1 MAVFF
6 ILGLEFIFFEFLHPP
21 CNHFKTSCVYAN
33 RSLFLNQK
41 QKKTKS
47 LLMKIIQLHQ
57 EEAKVIKL
65 AVENNRQAQQQIYS
79 RFSSKMLSVCRQYIK
94 DIQLAED
101 VMITAFMKVFT
112 NLSKFEHKGSFE
124 GWIRRIMVNECISYL
139 RVQKKVKF
147 AEDEFFVEESF
158 NALDSQF
165 TVDQIQFLID
175 ALPDGYKMVFNLYAI
190 EGYKHNEI
198 AKMLGINEGTSK
210 SQLSHARKM
219 LQTQITILK
228 KQDNGTE

>member
-1 MAVFF
+1 
-6 ILGLEFIFFEFLHPP
+6 
-21 CNHFKTSCVYAN
+21 
-33 RSLFLNQK
+33 
-41 QKKTKS
+41 
-47 LLMKIIQLHQ
+47 MKIIHLHQ
-57 EEAKVIKL
+57 EETKIIKL
-65 AVENNRQAQQQIYS
+65 AAENNRQAQQQIYTK
-79 RFSSKMLSVCRQYIK
+79 FSSKMLSVCRQYIK

-112 NLSKFEHKGSFE
+112 NLKNFEHKGSFE

-158 NALDSQF
+158 NEIDSQF
-165 TVDQIQFLID
+165 TVEQIQYLID

>member
-1 MAVFF
+1 
-6 ILGLEFIFFEFLHPP
+6 
-21 CNHFKTSCVYAN
+21 
-33 RSLFLNQK
+33 
-41 QKKTKS
+41 
-47 LLMKIIQLHQ
+47 MKIISLHQ
-57 EEAKVIKL
+57 EEAKIIKL

-79 RFSSKMLSVCRQYIK
+79 KFSSKMLSVCRQYIK

-112 NLSKFEHKGSFE
+112 NLKNFEHKGSFE

-158 NALDSQF
+158 NEIDSQF
-165 TVDQIQFLID
+165 TVEQIQYLID

>member
-1 MAVFF
+1 
-6 ILGLEFIFFEFLHPP
+6 
-21 CNHFKTSCVYAN
+21 
-33 RSLFLNQK
+33 
-41 QKKTKS
+41 
-47 LLMKIIQLHQ
+47 MKIIQLHQ
-57 EEAKVIKL
+57 EEAKIIKL

-79 RFSSKMLSVCRQYIK
+79 KYSSRMLSVCRQYIK
-94 DIQLAED
+94 DNQLAED

-112 NLSKFEHKGSFE
+112 NLKNFEHKGSFE

-147 AEDEFFVEESF
+147 AEDEFFTEESF
-158 NALDSQF
+158 NEIDSQF
-165 TVDQIQFLID
+165 TVEQIQFLID

-228 KQDNGTE
+228 KQENGTE

>member
-1 MAVFF
+1 
-6 ILGLEFIFFEFLHPP
+6 
-21 CNHFKTSCVYAN
+21 
-33 RSLFLNQK
+33 
-41 QKKTKS
+41 
-47 LLMKIIQLHQ
+47 MKIIRLHQ
-57 EEAKVIKL
+57 EETEIIKL

-79 RFSSKMLSVCRQYIK
+79 RFSPKMLSVCRQYIK

-112 NLSKFEHKGSFE
+112 NLGKFENKGSFE

-147 AEDEFFVEESF
+147 AEDEFFTEESF
-158 NALDSQF
+158 NEIDSQF

-219 LQTQITILK
+219 LQTQISILK

>member
-1 MAVFF
+1 
-6 ILGLEFIFFEFLHPP
+6 
-21 CNHFKTSCVYAN
+21 
-33 RSLFLNQK
+33 
-41 QKKTKS
+41 
-47 LLMKIIQLHQ
+47 MKIIHLHQ
-57 EEAKVIKL
+57 EETELIKL
-65 AVENNRQAQQQIYS
+65 AVEQNRQAQQQIYG
-79 RFSSKMLSVCRQYIK
+79 RFSPKMLSVCRQYIK

-112 NLSKFEHKGSFE
+112 NLNKFENKGSFE

-139 RVQKKVKF
+139 RVRKKVKF
-147 AEDEFFVEESF
+147 TEDEIYVEESF
-158 NALDSQF
+158 NAIDSQF
-165 TVDQIQFLID
+165 SIEQIQFLID

-228 KQDNGTE
+228 KRDNGTE

>member
-1 MAVFF
+1 
-6 ILGLEFIFFEFLHPP
+6 
-21 CNHFKTSCVYAN
+21 
-33 RSLFLNQK
+33 
-41 QKKTKS
+41 
-47 LLMKIIQLHQ
+47 MKIIQLHQ
-57 EEAKVIKL
+57 EEAKIIKL

-79 RFSSKMLSVCRQYIK
+79 KFSSKMLSVCRQYIK

-112 NLSKFEHKGSFE
+112 NLKNFEHKGSFE

-158 NALDSQF
+158 NQIDSQF
-165 TVDQIQFLID
+165 TVEQIQYLID

>member
-1 MAVFF
+1 
-6 ILGLEFIFFEFLHPP
+6 
-21 CNHFKTSCVYAN
+21 
-33 RSLFLNQK
+33 
-41 QKKTKS
+41 
-47 LLMKIIQLHQ
+47 MKIIHLHQ
-57 EEAKVIKL
+57 EETKIIKL

-79 RFSSKMLSVCRQYIK
+79 WFSSKMLSVCRQYIK

-112 NLSKFEHKGSFE
+112 NLSRFEHKGSFE

-139 RVQKKVKF
+139 RVQKKIKF
-147 AEDEFFVEESF
+147 TEDEIYVEESF
-158 NALDSQF
+158 NAIDSQF
-165 TVDQIQFLID
+165 SIDQIQFLID